1 MIVAVAL
8 WPSSA
13 VNVVT
18 SRIRSAA
25 VRRCAVAARVSRQVA
40 TRALPAAIPSGAVR
54 QATTVRPRT
63 VIRPTCRNEPVADA
77 VTRVETVPRTLARR
91 TTLSVG
97 LGVVLPAVSR
107 AVRIVCSPL
116 ACVLVTQASTIWPAR
131 GAAIEIYGWALLYR
145 GRDGDALVDA
155 HDEFDDLPAYSTAPA
170 ELADRAEHLA
180 ARGIASRPV
189 ALVTAAEDFIA
200 GDPARNRF
208 FPAGAY
214 RGPVDLRRL
223 F

>member
-1 MIVAVAL
+1 MSEPAL
-8 WPSSA
+8 
-13 VNVVT
+13 V
-18 SRIRSAA
+18 SRTRVRLVDTRVGFGAA
-25 VRRCAVAARVSRQVA
+25 VPALRGELFRPFVVGPAILQRPCRRAGDRSPWRMDELPGG
-40 TRALPAAIPSGAVR
+40 RLLPAAPRRAVDLERVVAWRRAEGLRCRIGVALVSCCDLGSPAGGA
-54 QATTVRPRT
+54 AAP
-63 VIRPTCRNEPVADA
+63 
-77 VTRVETVPRTLARR
+77 
-91 TTLSVG
+91 G
-97 LGVVLPAVSR
+97 GVVLAR
-107 AVRIVCSPL
+107 AR
-116 ACVLVTQASTIWPAR
+116 PAR

-189 ALVTAAEDFIA
+189 ALVTAAEDFID

-214 RGPVDLRRL
+214 RGPADLRRL

>member
-1 MIVAVAL
+1 MSEPAV
-8 WPSSA
+8 
-13 VNVVT
+13 V
-18 SRIRSAA
+18 SRTRVRLVDTRAGFGAA
-25 VRRCAVAARVSRQVA
+25 VPALRGELFRPFVVGPAILYRPRHAGHRTPWTMDELPSGRL
-40 TRALPAAIPSGAVR
+40 LPAAPRRAVDLER
-54 QATTVRPRT
+54 V
-63 VIRPTCRNEPVADA
+63 VAWR
-77 VTRVETVPRTLARR
+77 RVEGLRCRIGVALVSCCDLGSPAGGAAARGGIVLARAR
-91 TTLSVG
+91 
-97 LGVVLPAVSR
+97 
-107 AVRIVCSPL
+107 
-116 ACVLVTQASTIWPAR
+116 PAR

-155 HDEFDDLPAYSTAPA
+155 HDEFDELPAYSTAPA

-189 ALVTAAEDFIA
+189 ALVTAAEDFVD